1 MNTIRHILL
10 FATLFALGGCMDLT
24 EAPESSLSPETFYTT
39 PAQVEAAFAA
49 SMDHLWSQWGDNYSY
64 GWHYFPDDDQMI
76 AWGDR
81 GYLNI
86 EPDHGAD
93 LWRAHY
99 RALLDVNTALKAVL
113 NGQVEDASDETIN
126 QLIGEAKFLRAW
138 NYFMLVRLW
147 GGVPLYLENDNAIKE
162 PKARATIQEVYAQII
177 SDFTDA
183 AEKLPATWPEAAGKP
198 TSGAANGLLAK
209 AYLTMATAPLNETA
223 NYQKAAEAAKK
234 VMDAGIYSLVPDIHD
249 VFKIE
254 NKYGPEMMWGFNSTI
269 DDVATDAP
277 IWGPGADPYWGWGDY
292 LVDNHWDSLYPQQ
305 PRKDAYIIDSLN
317 GQYYTD
323 FDYNN
328 SPSVGKYMP
337 PYITE
342 EQYQNYTSP
351 NNLPII
357 RYADVLLMFAEADN
371 MANGGPTQAAVDAVN
386 KVIDRA
392 NGYVANP
399 KDPLLST
406 SMTKEDFDR
415 AVINERNLELCFEY
429 DRYFDLLRK
438 RLLLEANPWG
448 AENFSEDDYLWPI
461 PQVDLKLNPLLTQNP
476 GYPLPPGSN

>member
-1 MNTIRHILL
+1 MKKIIIFL
-10 FATLFALGGCMDLT
+10 ATFFTAGGCMDLT
-24 EAPESSLSPETFYTT
+24 ETPQSSLSPETFYSSA
-39 PAQVEAAFAA
+39 AQVEAAFAG
-49 SMDHLWSQWGDNYSY
+49 SMDHVWCQWCNNYSY
-64 GWHYFPDDDQMI
+64 GYQHFVNDDQMI

-86 EPDHGAD
+86 PINHGLE
-93 LWRAHY
+93 LWQGHF

-113 NGQVEDASDETIN
+113 NGQVQDATDETISH
-126 QLIGEAKFLRAW
+126 LIGEAKFLRAW
-138 NYFMLVRLW
+138 NYFQLVRLW
-147 GGVPLYLENDNAIKE
+147 GGVPLYLENDNPIKD
-162 PKARATIQEVYAQII
+162 PKARASIAEVYDQIV
-177 SDFTDA
+177 SDFIEAT
-183 AEKLPATWPEAAGKP
+183 EKLPAAWADTPGKP

-209 AYLTMATAPLNETA
+209 VYLTMATAPLNATT
-223 NYQKAAEAAKK
+223 NYQKAAETAKK
-234 VMDAGIYSLVPDIHD
+234 VIDAGTYSLVPSIYD

-269 DDVATDAP
+269 DDLATDAP
-277 IWGPGADPYWGWGDY
+277 IWGPGTDPYWGWGDY
-292 LVDNHWDSLYPQQ
+292 LVDNHWDTLYPQQ

-317 GQYYTD
+317 GVYYTE

-357 RYADVLLMFAEADN
+357 RYADVLLIFAEAEN
-371 MANGGPTQAAVDAVN
+371 MANGGPTQAAVDAIN
-386 KVIDRA
+386 QVIDRA
-392 NGYVANP
+392 NDYHPNASA
-399 KDPLLST
+399 PLLT
-406 SMTKEDFDR
+406 TAMTRDDFDD

-438 RLLLEANPWG
+438 RLLLQANPWG
-448 AENFSEDDYLWPI
+448 AENFSDEDYLFPI
-461 PQVDLKLNPLLTQNP
+461 PEVDLRLNKLLEQNP
-476 GYPLPPGSN
+476 GYPTPGGG